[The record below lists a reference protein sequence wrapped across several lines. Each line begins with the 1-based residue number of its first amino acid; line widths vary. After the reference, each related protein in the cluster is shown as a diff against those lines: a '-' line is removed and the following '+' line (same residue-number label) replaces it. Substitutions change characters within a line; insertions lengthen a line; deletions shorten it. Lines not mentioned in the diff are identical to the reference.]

1 MSSKRIL
8 TVVKQLV
15 IVASIMG
22 AAGTA
27 SAQSAFKGK
36 FTLPYEVRW
45 GQAVLAPG
53 EYTITMESTSRPA
66 LVTRLTGGAAFVMAV
81 GIESASKDRPTAL
94 LITKTENERVVRS
107 LNWPE
112 GGKTFVYKPFTK
124 AERRLY
130 GTASL
135 SEALPILTAQK

>member
-1 MSSKRIL
+1 MSSKRVL
-8 TVVKQLV
+8 TFVKQLV
-15 IVASIMG
+15 IVASIFG

-27 SAQSAFKGK
+27 SAQAAFKGK

-53 EYTITMESTSRPA
+53 DYSITMESTSRPA
-66 LVTRLTGGAAFVMAV
+66 LITRLAGGGAFVMTV
-81 GIESASKDRPTAL
+81 GIESASKDHPTAL

-107 LNWPE
+107 LNWRE

-130 GTASL
+130 GTASI
-135 SEALPILTAQK
+135 SEALPVLTAQK